1 MLRGDTEEVSQVL
14 RQVIPLKWAAGSPK
28 SEKATKR
35 AFLKGGSK
43 NEESKN
49 QRFKEAKGRCHRE
62 LQIGRNREEAILQAV
77 RGKGQ
82 GSDHRP
88 RQLRGQHRDKRCNKR
103 RQWQWDQKSIAG
115 DTRQAKARSG
125 STARF
130 RHCLTTGAAT
140 SKARQACS
148 ALNAMSLGQ
157 H

>member
-49 QRFKEAKGRCHRE
+49 QRFKEAKGRRHRE

-82 GSDHRP
+82 GSDYRP
-88 RQLRGQHRDKRCNKR
+88 RQLRGQHRDKRCNQR
-103 RQWQWDQKSIAG
+103 RQRQWGQKSIAG
-115 DTRQAKARSG
+115 DTRQARARSG
-125 STARF
+125 LTARF
-130 RHCLTTGAAT
+130 RHCSTTEAAT

-148 ALNAMSLGQ
+148 ALNATSLGPP
-157 H
+157 